1 MSHINSVTLKQLR
14 ALAAVHKN
22 GSITAAA
29 DALNLTVPAVS
40 TQLKTLEMNIGVEL
54 VIRSN
59 EMKGIDG
66 RGGLTPQGQEVLAT
80 TIQIEAALNHCA
92 KTIET
97 INAGKSGYVSLGVVS
112 TGKYFAPRIVALA
125 NKILPDIR
133 INLVI
138 NNRSGLIKAL
148 EDGSIDFAIMGR
160 PPRYPIV
167 DFVPLAEHPHILI
180 SPPLHPLVR
189 EKNISFERLLK
200 ETFILREE
208 GSGTRLLTE
217 RYLDRIGHGSPYE
230 KIEFNTNE
238 TVKQAV
244 IAGLGIALISGHT
257 VQDGLSS
264 GQIGIIK
271 MQGLPIM
278 RRWYL
283 VRLTNARITPITE
296 KVREFL
302 VEEEERYLPKLPNA
316 IY

>member
-1 MSHINSVTLKQLR
+1 MSHINAVTLKQLR

-40 TQLKTLEMNIGVEL
+40 TQLKTLEANIGSEL

-59 EMKGIDG
+59 DIKGIDG
-66 RGGLTPQGQEVLAT
+66 RGGLTPQGREVLAT
-80 TIQIEAALNHCA
+80 TIQIEAALTHCS

-97 INAGKSGYVSLGVVS
+97 INSGKSGYISLGVVS

-125 NKILPDIR
+125 MKVLPDIR
-133 INLVI
+133 IELVI
-138 NNRSGLIKAL
+138 KNRSGLIAAL

-160 PPRYPIV
+160 PPRFPIV
-167 DFVPLAEHPHILI
+167 DFVPLAQHPHILI
-180 SPPLHPLVR
+180 APPDHPLIT
-189 EKNISFERLLK
+189 EHNIPFDRLLE
-200 ETFILREE
+200 ETFILREN

-217 RYLDRIGHGSPYE
+217 RYLDRIGHGSPYK
-230 KIEFNTNE
+230 KIVFNTNE

-244 IAGLGIALISGHT
+244 IAGLGVALISGHT
-257 VQDGLSS
+257 VRDGLTS

-283 VRLTNARITPITE
+283 VRLTTARITPITE
-296 KVREFL
+296 KVQEFL
-302 VEEEERYLPKLPNA
+302 VEQEEQYLPKLPMGL
-316 IY
+316 I

>member
-1 MSHINSVTLKQLR
+1 MSHINAVTLKQLR
-14 ALAAVHKN
+14 ALAAVNQN

-29 DALNLTVPAVS
+29 IALNLTVPAVS
-40 TQLKTLEMNIGVEL
+40 TQLKTLESNIGAEL

-59 EMKGIDG
+59 DMKAIDG
-66 RGGLTPQGQEVLAT
+66 RGGLTPQGREVLAT
-80 TIQIEAALNHCA
+80 TIQIEAALSHCS

-112 TGKYFAPRIVALA
+112 TGKYFAPHIVALA
-125 NKILPDIR
+125 KKTLPDIR

-138 NNRSGLIKAL
+138 NNRGGLIKAL

-160 PPRYPIV
+160 PPRFPIV

-200 ETFILREE
+200 ETFIMRED

-217 RYLDRIGHGSPYE
+217 RYLDRIGNGSPYK

-257 VQDGLSS
+257 VRDGLTS

-283 VRLTNARITPITE
+283 VSLTNARITPITE
-296 KVREFL
+296 KVQEFL
-302 VEEEERYLPKLPNA
+302 VEQEEQYLPKLPEG
-316 IY
+316 IF